1 MTPYELHLL
10 RSPSAALTPA
20 QGAATAALAAA
31 DEQAACALHADVF
44 FAWLESALEEEDRA
58 AHDSDAKASEETHA
72 KPGYGQVA
80 YTHTQADAL
89 KRALETELGQRQ
101 HDIAALAQQWQSIAL
116 ADDAAHA
123 ALESYAAT
131 VDASLP
137 PYDSFVAGAHHRWHN
152 SSEAADALHALPDEV
167 AALLQR
173 VAAANGSSGGSGGGV
188 HAAEG
193 HTLSPHLVLPST
205 STSRRP
211 DAAVVPRQGAAGA
224 GGVIDAAEEV
234 KRLSSFREFTTELVR
249 HVTADNAAALQAA
262 VAPFTGREDAF
273 LVAGFTPR

>member
-1 MTPYELHLL
+1 MTPYELQLL

-44 FAWLESALEEEDRA
+44 FAWLESALEEEDRV

-80 YTHTQADAL
+80 YTPTQADAL

-137 PYDSFVAGAHHRWHN
+137 SYDSFVAGSHHHRRHN
-152 SSEAADALHALPDEV
+152 SSEAADALHALPEEV
-167 AALLQR
+167 AALLRR
-173 VAAANGSSGGSGGGV
+173 VAAANGSSGGGV

-193 HTLSPHLVLPST
+193 RMLSPHLVFPST

-262 VAPFTGREDAF
+262 VTPFTGREDVF